1 MIRYHVSMT
10 QSTDF
15 RIGIDVGTHSVG
27 LAAIK
32 VDEKGLPVSL
42 LNSMVVLHDSGVDPE
57 QAKAAITRLASS
69 GVARRTRRL
78 IQRRRKRLA
87 KLDRRIQ
94 GLGWPIIDH
103 QDSTDPYLPW
113 NMRYKLAT
121 EKLEGE
127 EQLRALSIA
136 IRHMARHR
144 GWRSPYADVRTLL
157 VPKPASSEFEAMKE
171 KVAETSGVVF
181 DEDVTPAEVVVNL
194 GLNPANR
201 LRSALGKKYKHGA
214 IKEGKDVEGTEK
226 LGVFGGKL
234 MQSDH
239 AGEIR
244 KIGEVQQLDPE
255 LVKNL
260 ILWVF
265 EAESPKGKAGER
277 AGRDA
282 LPGQSG
288 KPRAP
293 KAHPSFQRFRI
304 VSVIANL
311 RVCEGDVQR
320 PLSVEEKNAAIDLL
334 MNGVVEDGV
343 TWTDVAEV
351 LGVERSQLVGTAKL
365 APEGERASAIPPVNT
380 TNRRILGSG
389 IKPLVNWWK
398 EANGVEQAAMVT
410 ALSNADDLNESDPGA
425 ETVREFLECQPENIL
440 EKISGIVLPAGR
452 AAYSVDSLERLT
464 KRMFE
469 DSMDLHQARKV
480 EFGVD
485 DNWVPPSAPIGEP
498 VGNPAV
504 DRVLKIVNRWIMAIE
519 RKWGVPLSV
528 NVEHVRSGLV
538 SEAMVREY
546 ERELNARNERN
557 QKVVE
562 DARERIGIRS
572 KMRRSDITRYL
583 ALRRQ
588 NCQCLYCGSVIT
600 FENCEMDHIVPRK
613 GEGSTNTRDNL
624 AAVCETCNKSKSNTP
639 FAVWASQQR
648 RPGVSIDEA
657 IERVRFFVND
667 PGLSKEQNLNFK
679 ADVIARLRRTEADD
693 PIDGRSIESVAWMAN
708 ELRDRVL
715 AHYRDRGFDVKVRVF
730 RGAIT
735 AEARKA
741 SGFEGQVQ
749 LIGGKGKTR
758 LDRRH
763 HAMDAAVVALM
774 SDFVAQTLIE
784 RQSKQIAAQYKR
796 DCGSDWKE
804 YRGADAAHRLEYGH
818 WLNKMNRLIPLF
830 NTALAADEIPVT
842 QNVRLRLGDGSA
854 HNATIRKFNKKKLVG
869 DSWTRDEIDQASS
882 PQMWVAL
889 SQDPDFSEKDGL
901 PENPRRKLRVKS
913 EWFAATDEVNILPK
927 KIAAIPVRGGYAEVG
942 NTIHHAR
949 LYRIPGPKKDT
960 YGMIR
965 VFAPDLQRHSRED
978 LFNVYLGPETISMRD
993 AKPATRDA
1001 VLDGRAEYLGWV
1013 VAGTELEIDLS
1024 DPSFQKNKV
1033 GDLLR
1038 DFPNTNRWVVRG
1050 FPTSSKLRL
1059 RPLFLSSE
1067 GLDKVDHSSG
1077 SAEII
1082 SGMTGWRVEIGALAK
1097 ASLCRVIR
1105 RDTFGMER
1113 WETYSGLPISF
1124 SIRNG

>member
-1 MIRYHVSMT
+1 MT

-15 RIGIDVGTHSVG
+15 RIGVDVGTHSVG

-32 VDEKGLPVSL
+32 VDKKGLPVSL
-42 LNSMVVLHDSGVDPE
+42 LNSMVVLHDSGVDPK

-69 GVARRTRRL
+69 GAARRTRRL

-94 GLGWPIIDH
+94 ELGWPIISH
-103 QDSTDPYLPW
+103 EASTDPYLPW
-113 NMRYKLAT
+113 NMRYQLAT

-136 IRHMARHR
+136 VRHMARHR

-157 VPKPASSEFEAMKE
+157 VPKPASSQFEAMKE
-171 KVAETSGVVF
+171 KVTETSGVVF
-181 DEDVTPAEVVVNL
+181 AEDVTPAEVVVNL

-201 LRSALGKKYKHGA
+201 LRSALGKKYKPGA
-214 IKEGKDVEGTEK
+214 IKEGKDVEGEEK

-234 MQSDH
+234 MQSDN
-239 AGEIR
+239 ARELR
-244 KIGEVQQLDPE
+244 KIGEVQELDPD
-255 LVKNL
+255 LVRNL

-265 EAESPKGKAGER
+265 EAESPKGKAGKR
-277 AGRDA
+277 AGSDA
-282 LPGQSG
+282 LPGQHG

-311 RVCEGDVQR
+311 RVREGGVQR

-389 IKPLVNWWK
+389 IKPLVNWWR
-398 EANGVEQAAMVT
+398 EADSAEQAAMVA
-410 ALSNADDLNESDPGA
+410 ALSNADDLDESDPGA
-425 ETVREFLECQPENIL
+425 EAVREFLERQPEDIL
-440 EKISGIVLPAGR
+440 EKISGISLPAGR
-452 AAYSVDSLERLT
+452 AAYSIDSLERLT

-469 DSMDLHQARKV
+469 ESLDLHQARKA

-504 DRVLKIVNRWIMAIE
+504 DRVLKIVNRWMMAIE

-528 NVEHVRSGLV
+528 NFEHIRSGLV

-562 DARERIGIRS
+562 EARERMGIRS

-600 FENCEMDHIVPRK
+600 FENSEMDHIVPRK

-624 AAVCETCNKSKSNTP
+624 VAVCETCNKSKSNIP
-639 FAVWASQQR
+639 FAVWAGQQNR
-648 RPGVSIDEA
+648 SGVSVDEA
-657 IERVRFFVND
+657 IERVRFFID
-667 PGLSKEQNLNFK
+667 DSGLSKTQNLNFK
-679 ADVIARLRRTEADD
+679 ADVIARLRRTEADE

-715 AHYRDRGFDVKVRVF
+715 AHYRNRGFDVKVRVF

-763 HAMDAAVVALM
+763 HAMDAAVVALL
-774 SDFVAQTLIE
+774 SDFVAQTLVE
-784 RQSKQIAAQYKR
+784 RQSKQIAAQYER
-796 DCGSDWKE
+796 DFSNRWKE
-804 YRGADAAHRLEYGH
+804 YRGADTAHRLEYGH

-830 NTALAADEIPVT
+830 NAALAGDKIPVV
-842 QNVRLRLGDGSA
+842 QNVRLRLGDGTA
-854 HNATIRKFNKKKLVG
+854 HDDTIRKFGKKAVG

-889 SQDPDFSEKDGL
+889 SRDPDFSEKDGL
-901 PENPRRKLRVKS
+901 PENPERKLRVKS
-913 EWFAATDEVNILPK
+913 EWFAADDKVNILPK

-949 LYRIPGPKKDT
+949 LYRIPGVKKDT

-965 VFAPDLQRHSRED
+965 VFAPDLQRYSRED
-978 LFNVYLGPETISMRD
+978 LFSVQLGPETISMRD

-1001 VLDGRAEYLGWV
+1001 VLDGRAQYLGWV

-1024 DPSFQKNKV
+1024 GPSFQKNAI
-1033 GDLLR
+1033 GQLLS
-1038 DFPNTNRWVVRG
+1038 DFPDTARWTLKG
-1050 FPTSSKLRL
+1050 FPTSSKLYL
-1059 RPLFLSSE
+1059 RPLYLSGE
-1067 GLDKVDHSSG
+1067 GLNKVDHSVG
-1077 SAEII
+1077 AAKII
-1082 SGMTGWRVEIGALAK
+1082 SSSKTGWIVELGAVARAETLRV
-1097 ASLCRVIR
+1097 VR
-1105 RDTFGMER
+1105 RDSLGQER
-1113 WETYSGLPISF
+1113 NRCDSGLPTSYL
-1124 SIRNG
+1124 IRG